1 MTNEELAKH
10 WNVSLEEAEDISK
23 FINKSYSLHV
33 GKSRKDGLFYGLIYR
48 MDKKHGPML
57 AVSSKRGYRTSREAV
72 DFINS
77 ACDTMQMP
85 EERAELLGVPADAYK
100 ALKKIDP
107 RTMASKT
114 QTPNILTGKEKDR

>member
-10 WNVSLEEAEDISK
+10 WNVSLKEAEDISK
-23 FINKSYSLHV
+23 FINKYYSLHI
-33 GKSRKDGLFYGLIYR
+33 GKNRKDGLYYGLIYR
-48 MDKKHGPML
+48 MDEKHGPML
-57 AVSSKRGYRTSREAV
+57 AISSKKGYRTPKEAI

-107 RTMASKT
+107 RTMAPKT
-114 QTPNILTGKEKDR
+114 QTPNILTGKNRGR